1 MTVLWMTKVPMK
13 NVGKAKNIEFVNS
26 SLPAWFRK
34 DEVAANLLSHL
45 FTRGEKSITLGFV
58 KLRGNPR

>member
-1 MTVLWMTKVPMK
+1 MTKVPMK

-45 FTRGEKSITLGFV
+45 FTRGRNQLLWALSS
-58 KLRGNPR
+58 

>member
-1 MTVLWMTKVPMK
+1 MAKVPMQ
-13 NVGKAKNIEFVNS
+13 NVGKAENTEFVNF

-34 DEVAANLLSHL
+34 DDVAANLLSHL